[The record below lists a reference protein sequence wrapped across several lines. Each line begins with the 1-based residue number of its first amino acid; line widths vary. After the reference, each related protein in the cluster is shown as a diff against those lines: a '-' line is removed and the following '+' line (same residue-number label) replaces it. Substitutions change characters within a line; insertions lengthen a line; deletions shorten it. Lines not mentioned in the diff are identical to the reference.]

1 MQVEEVKRLLE
12 MVPMWTTFLVYRLV
26 EATGST
32 FFIEQTNNLII
43 PKIGDSSYTIIV
55 SLFVLRSFSCFII
68 SYLYEL
74 LILKRWT
81 KAKRRHAVLVRIGV
95 GMACSILCC
104 IAACLV
110 EVHRLK
116 LIKKKNL
123 QNDTDEPISMSVFWL
138 VPQFF
143 LIGLME
149 GLAEDGLDDFF
160 SDQVTESMARYGPPI
175 NECALGIGKFL
186 NVLCVFVFRSWFSQT
201 INFSRLDK
209 YYTMLGALSLG
220 NLCFYCIV
228 STCVFAQTKPKE

>member
-1 MQVEEVKRLLE
+1 MQVDEVE
-12 MVPMWTTFLVYRLV
+12 
-26 EATGST
+26 
-32 FFIEQTNNLII
+32 
-43 PKIGDSSYTIIV
+43 
-55 SLFVLRSFSCFII
+55 
-68 SYLYEL
+68 
-74 LILKRWT
+74 
-81 KAKRRHAVLVRIGV
+81 
-95 GMACSILCC
+95 
-104 IAACLV
+104 
-110 EVHRLK
+110 
-116 LIKKKNL
+116 LIKRKNL

-201 INFSRLDK
+201 IDSSHLDK
-209 YYTMLGALSLG
+209 YYTMLAALSLG

-228 STCVFAQTKPKE
+228 STCIFAQNEAQRVEVELIGISVVDATENVLSTKTDQSFSRSMIWPYRLRSLYRRSSRKVVVQAGPDAL